1 MFADNTRLNKWR
13 IERGALIFPDWSK
26 GEIILGGKDDVRKE
40 LRNEILELIVSSNLM
55 RFLMFIGN

>member
-55 RFLMFIGN
+55 RFLMFK